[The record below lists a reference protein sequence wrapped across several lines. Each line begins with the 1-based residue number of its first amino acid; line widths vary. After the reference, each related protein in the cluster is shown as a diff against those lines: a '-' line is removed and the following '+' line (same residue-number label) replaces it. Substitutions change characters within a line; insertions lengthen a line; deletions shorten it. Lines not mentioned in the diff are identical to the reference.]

1 MCVWFFCELWF
12 LVLVYL
18 FLEGEE
24 NKILLFHV
32 CCVLFSFCSSNYFS
46 LSLFPSAFLY
56 NHEQTTLFYKRER
69 DRQRETERETDE
81 DEDNDVMTKKTKTKK
96 TKKKKKKREN
106 VYYYYDDDTM
116 TSKSEKEFR

>member
-1 MCVWFFCELWF
+1 MCGSFVNCGFWCTYFLKKKRIKFCFFMFVVFCF
-12 LVLVYL
+12 RFVLQII
-18 FLEGEE
+18 F
-24 NKILLFHV
+24 
-32 CCVLFSFCSSNYFS
+32 
-46 LSLFPSAFLY
+46 LSLFPSAFFY
-56 NHEQTTLFYKRER
+56 NDEQTTLFYKRER
-69 DRQRETERETDE
+69 DRQRETERET